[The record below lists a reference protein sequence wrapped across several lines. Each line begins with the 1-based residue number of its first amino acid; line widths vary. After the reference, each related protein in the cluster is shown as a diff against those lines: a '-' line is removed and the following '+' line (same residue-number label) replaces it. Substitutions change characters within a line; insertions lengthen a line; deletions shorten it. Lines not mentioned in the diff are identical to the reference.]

1 MKRIA
6 FFLSTILACSNLA
19 NAQEARV
26 NLRGTIVS
34 FKDNVLAVD
43 TQANGAVK
51 VTLAPN
57 HSVRAI
63 VKASLADITVGTFV
77 GCSSTPQADGTRK
90 ALEVH
95 IFPESMRGTGE
106 GHSPWDLQPQ
116 SAMTNATVKDQTAT
130 TVSGVENRTLTLTY
144 KDGEQ
149 KIIVPANIPIVKIV
163 PSDNS
168 ILIPGAHVFVRATLN
183 AGIYTGTLV
192 NVGKDG
198 VIPPM

>member
-6 FFLSTILACSNLA
+6 FFLSVILACTNLA
-19 NAQEARV
+19 NAQETRV

-34 FKDNVLAVD
+34 FKDNVLVVD
-43 TQANGAVK
+43 SQANGTVK
-51 VTLAPN
+51 VALAPN

-63 VKASLADITVGTFV
+63 AKASLADITVGTFI
-77 GCSSTPQADGTRK
+77 GCSSTPLADGTRK

-106 GHSPWDLQPQ
+106 GHNPWDLQPQ
-116 SAMTNATVKDQTAT
+116 SAMTNATVKDQTAA

-149 KIIVPANIPIVKIV
+149 KIVVPANIPIVKVI
-163 PSDNS
+163 PADDS
-168 ILIPGAHVFVRATLN
+168 ILIPGAHVFVGATLN
-183 AGIYTGTLV
+183 AGTYTARLI
-192 NVGKDG
+192 NVGRDG